1 MEKREPVIK
10 ILYENTTRPV
20 NRVLLIFPLS
30 GREKPEQKMLAL
42 TRGHEG
48 KSSISFRIAKVE
60 SPIPG
65 LDRYLPA
72 DGWFQEI
79 SCLAEK
85 IGRMDREE
93 QMKFSGIL
101 DCRSIST
108 IGDVLEAADSL
119 QLYECFPG
127 VTCSRELGGYV
138 VENGIMEFPR
148 KVWPYL
154 DYRGIGEEYYAS
166 HSCAYTQTGL
176 VVRKEEAPEIEMLCL
191 NSRENFKEN
200 KSFLRKR
207 AEEERNPVVRRS
219 WSVTRISWTGSRC
232 RWPQPENS

>member
-1 MEKREPVIK
+1 
-10 ILYENTTRPV
+10 
-20 NRVLLIFPLS
+20 
-30 GREKPEQKMLAL
+30 MLAL

-48 KSSISFRIAKVE
+48 KSSIPFRIAKVE

-65 LDRYLPA
+65 LEQYLPA

-127 VTCSRELGGYV
+127 VTCSR
-138 VENGIMEFPR
+138 
-148 KVWPYL
+148 VWPYL
-154 DYRGIGEEYYAS
+154 DYPGIGEEYYAS
-166 HSCAYTQTGL
+166 YNCAYTKSGL
-176 VVRKEEAPEIEMLCL
+176 VVRKEEEPEM
-191 NSRENFKEN
+191 
-200 KSFLRKR
+200 
-207 AEEERNPVVRRS
+207 EERSSQGLQR
-219 WSVTRISWTGSRC
+219 
-232 RWPQPENS
+232 Q

>member
-1 MEKREPVIK
+1 MEEREPVIK

-20 NRVLLIFPLS
+20 NRVLLTFPLS
-30 GREKPEQKMLAL
+30 GREKPEQKMLSL

-48 KSSISFRIAKVE
+48 KSSIPFRITKVE

-65 LDRYLPA
+65 LEQYLPA

-93 QMKFSGIL
+93 QIKFSGIL
-101 DCRSIST
+101 DCRPTST
-108 IGDVLEAADSL
+108 IVDVLEAADSL
-119 QLYECFPG
+119 QLYEYFPG

-154 DYRGIGEEYYAS
+154 DYHGIGEEYYAS
-166 HSCAYTQTGL
+166 HSCVYTQTGL
-176 VVRKEEAPEIEMLCL
+176 VVRKEEAPEM
-191 NSRENFKEN
+191 
-200 KSFLRKR
+200 
-207 AEEERNPVVRRS
+207 EEEH
-219 WSVTRISWTGSRC
+219 TQGI
-232 RWPQPENS
+232 QLQ

>member
-1 MEKREPVIK
+1 MEEREPVIK

-20 NRVLLIFPLS
+20 NRVLLTFPLS
-30 GREKPEQKMLAL
+30 GREKPEQKMLSL
-42 TRGHEG
+42 TRGHGG
-48 KSSISFRIAKVE
+48 KSSIPFRIAKVE

-65 LDRYLPA
+65 LEQYLPA

-127 VTCSRELGGYV
+127 VTCSREVMWWRTASWSSPGRCGLIWIIVASGKNTMPPTAALIHRPVLWCGK
-138 VENGIMEFPR
+138 R
-148 KVWPYL
+148 KRRRWKKNIL
-154 DYRGIGEEYYAS
+154 RGSSY
-166 HSCAYTQTGL
+166 
-176 VVRKEEAPEIEMLCL
+176 
-191 NSRENFKEN
+191 SREEGMHCGY
-200 KSFLRKR
+200 L
-207 AEEERNPVVRRS
+207 
-219 WSVTRISWTGSRC
+219 
-232 RWPQPENS
+232 

>member
-1 MEKREPVIK
+1 MTLRQQEKGEEAIVEEREPVIK

-20 NRVLLIFPLS
+20 NRVLLTFPLS
-30 GREKPEQKMLAL
+30 GREKPEQKLLSL

-48 KSSISFRIAKVE
+48 KSSIPFRIAKVE
-60 SPIPG
+60 SPIPS

-93 QMKFSGIL
+93 QMKFSGVL

-119 QLYECFPG
+119 QLYDCFPG

-154 DYRGIGEEYYAS
+154 DYHGIGEEYYAS
-166 HSCAYTQTGL
+166 HSCAYTESGL
-176 VVRKEEAPEIEMLCL
+176 VVRKEEGPEM
-191 NSRENFKEN
+191 
-200 KSFLRKR
+200 
-207 AEEERNPVVRRS
+207 EEGHAQGFQ
-219 WSVTRISWTGSRC
+219 I
-232 RWPQPENS
+232 Q

>member
-1 MEKREPVIK
+1 MEEREPTIK
-10 ILYENTTRPV
+10 ILYENTKAPV
-20 NRVLLIFPLS
+20 NQVWLTFPLS
-30 GREKPEQKMLAL
+30 SRERVEQKMLSL

-48 KSSISFRIAKVE
+48 KSSIPFRITKVE

-65 LDRYLPA
+65 LEQYLPA

-138 VENGIMEFPR
+138 VENGFMKFPR
-148 KVWPYL
+148 EVWPYL
-154 DYRGIGEEYYAS
+154 DYPGIGEEYYAS
-166 HSCAYTQTGL
+166 YNCAYTKSGL
-176 VVRKEEAPEIEMLCL
+176 VVRKEEEPEM
-191 NSRENFKEN
+191 
-200 KSFLRKR
+200 
-207 AEEERNPVVRRS
+207 EERSSQGLQR
-219 WSVTRISWTGSRC
+219 
-232 RWPQPENS
+232 Q

>member
-1 MEKREPVIK
+1 MEEREPTIK
-10 ILYENTTRPV
+10 ILYENTKAPV
-20 NRVLLIFPLS
+20 NQVWLTFPLS
-30 GREKPEQKMLAL
+30 GRERAEQKMLAL
-42 TRGHEG
+42 TSGHEG
-48 KSSISFRIAKVE
+48 KSSIPFRIAKVE

-65 LDRYLPA
+65 LEQYLPA

-119 QLYECFPG
+119 SLYEYIPG

-138 VENGIMEFPR
+138 VENGFMKFPR
-148 KVWPYL
+148 EVWPYL
-154 DYRGIGEEYYAS
+154 DYPGIGEEYYAS
-166 HSCAYTQTGL
+166 YNCAYTKSGL
-176 VVRKEEAPEIEMLCL
+176 VVRKEEEPEM
-191 NSRENFKEN
+191 
-200 KSFLRKR
+200 
-207 AEEERNPVVRRS
+207 EERSSQGLQR
-219 WSVTRISWTGSRC
+219 
-232 RWPQPENS
+232 Q

>member
-1 MEKREPVIK
+1 MTLWQQEKGEEAIVEEREPVIK

-20 NRVLLIFPLS
+20 NRVLLTFPLS
-30 GREKPEQKMLAL
+30 GREKPEQKMLPL
-42 TRGHEG
+42 TRGYEK
-48 KSSISFRIAKVE
+48 KSSIPFRIAKVE
-60 SPIPG
+60 SPIPN
-65 LDRYLPA
+65 LKQYLPA

-154 DYRGIGEEYYAS
+154 DYHGIGEEYYAS
-166 HSCAYTQTGL
+166 HS
-176 VVRKEEAPEIEMLCL
+176 
-191 NSRENFKEN
+191 
-200 KSFLRKR
+200 
-207 AEEERNPVVRRS
+207 
-219 WSVTRISWTGSRC
+219 
-232 RWPQPENS
+232 

>member
-1 MEKREPVIK
+1 MTLWQQEKGEEAIVEERGPVIK

-20 NRVLLIFPLS
+20 NRVLLTFPLS
-30 GREKPEQKMLAL
+30 GREKPEQKMLPL
-42 TRGHEG
+42 TRGYEK
-48 KSSISFRIAKVE
+48 KSSIPFRIAKVE
-60 SPIPG
+60 SPIPN
-65 LDRYLPA
+65 LKQYLPA

-138 VENGIMEFPR
+138 VENGFMEFPR
-148 KVWPYL
+148 EVWPYL
-154 DYRGIGEEYYAS
+154 DYTGIGEEYYAS
-166 HSCAYTQTGL
+166 YNCAYTKSGL
-176 VVRKEEAPEIEMLCL
+176 VVRKEEEPEME
-191 NSRENFKEN
+191 K
-200 KSFLRKR
+200 
-207 AEEERNPVVRRS
+207 
-219 WSVTRISWTGSRC
+219 GSSQVFQIR
-232 RWPQPENS
+232 